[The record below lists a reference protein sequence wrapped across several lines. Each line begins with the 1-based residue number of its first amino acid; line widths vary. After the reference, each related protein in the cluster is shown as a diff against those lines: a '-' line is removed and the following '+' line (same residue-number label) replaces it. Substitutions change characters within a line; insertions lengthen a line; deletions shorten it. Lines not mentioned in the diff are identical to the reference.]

1 MIVVFRPSSR
11 VRVWRGRMEKE
22 GGEGDWERKSGEGGR
37 VEKDE
42 VGGSEKGE
50 EGGDEKGEGGDGDK
64 GEGGDE
70 VSPPKRKKYVTKREV
85 MDKLKKHDQV
95 IKDVCMEICEE
106 LCPFDI
112 NDEEAL
118 QMEDRLERIE
128 KAAKVMTSKVS
139 RLRKEVRERR
149 YRNNDSLLDEQL
161 ITCSPFSVLESGEE
175 EEGMKEKDESLEKL
189 DEEEERM
196 EEKDESLDE
205 ESEDE
210 QKEEGKSNRPKTYAK
225 KPLNNDMLQ
234 ITRRT
239 RVKPYRNILEDWAKE
254 EGVSSTQ
261 LIGFKVSKKQ

>member
-1 MIVVFRPSSR
+1 
-11 VRVWRGRMEKE
+11 
-22 GGEGDWERKSGEGGR
+22 
-37 VEKDE
+37 
-42 VGGSEKGE
+42 
-50 EGGDEKGEGGDGDK
+50 
-64 GEGGDE
+64 
-70 VSPPKRKKYVTKREV
+70 
-85 MDKLKKHDQV
+85 
-95 IKDVCMEICEE
+95 
-106 LCPFDI
+106 
-112 NDEEAL
+112 
-118 QMEDRLERIE
+118 
-128 KAAKVMTSKVS
+128 
-139 RLRKEVRERR
+139 
-149 YRNNDSLLDEQL
+149 
-161 ITCSPFSVLESGEE
+161 
-175 EEGMKEKDESLEKL
+175 MKEKDESLEKL